1 MKLCKVDRDNF
12 LNITALSVSEDQKSW
27 IVSNTLSLAQAY
39 AQRECVPLALYEGMD
54 LVGFAMY
61 AMNQVDKEYWIYH
74 LMVDQKYQGKG
85 YEQAALKELTYLIF
99 QDTSCRRVFFSF
111 HPENQSVRRLYE
123 RFGFVPDGRVIEGKE
138 VYRLDRPTDGGSVP
152 LLPYQEINSRTWD
165 NWVEGGIQWGI
176 PVSHQEVEEA
186 RKGQW
191 EVYLTPCR
199 AVPRHWF
206 PCLSGAK
213 VLGLASGGGQQM
225 PILSVL
231 GADCTVL
238 DYSQRQ
244 LESER
249 MVSLREGYDIC
260 ILKADM
266 TKRFPLEDESFDL
279 IFHPVSNC
287 YVEEV
292 LPVWRECY
300 RVLKPGGILLA
311 GMDNGMNFLFTQD
324 KEPLVLENT
333 LPYNPL
339 KNPAIYQRGL
349 REEDGVQFSHT
360 LEEQLGGQLKA
371 GFTITDLYEDR
382 DREGDLCR
390 YAPQY
395 WATRSIKK

>member
-1 MKLCKVDRDNF
+1 
-12 LNITALSVSEDQKSW
+12 
-27 IVSNTLSLAQAY
+27 
-39 AQRECVPLALYEGMD
+39 
-54 LVGFAMY
+54 MY

-85 YEQAALKELTYLIF
+85 YEQAALKKLTHLIF

-111 HPENQSVRRLYE
+111 HRKIRVSAGYTKGLVLCR
-123 RFGFVPDGRVIEGKE
+123 DGRVIEGKE

-152 LLPYQEINSRTWD
+152 LLPYQEINSHTWD

-176 PVSHQEVEEA
+176 PVSHQEVEKA

-199 AVPRHWF
+199 AVPRRWF

-300 RVLKPGGILLA
+300 RVLKPGGVLLA

-339 KNPAIYQRGL
+339 KNPALYQRGL

-395 WATRSIKK
+395 WATRSIKKQ